1 MQGNFWTCMLG
12 LLLLAASASA
22 RSLALPSTT
31 ECQAC
36 LASVHLL
43 EDLLKD
49 PFFSDYLV
57 NLVDKDICTEL
68 PIAREKCTNLV
79 EGLLPVAIQW
89 FEAASTPMELCSA
102 AGACSVPEGVEAL
115 QARKAPKLRDSGECA
130 ICKFLVGQVKTMA
143 VDPATQ
149 ARMNE
154 TARAV
159 CGALPADIAGVCNS
173 LWDTYE
179 PLILTFLDRAS
190 PDDLCAL
197 AGLCMN
203 SLVVRTAELRFM
215 TIAAPMPGLAPA
227 LSAVG
232 QARMVA
238 QGAPVGLPLGDSCD
252 TCRMA
257 VIQAHA
263 LIANPSV
270 QANLVNYTKALCES
284 FQSFS
289 DACKLYVDEY
299 SPLVFSLLQQYLSP
313 DSLCAEIGMCKPPS
327 KPAALVSQLLAAA
340 QRALGLHTRAQQLV
354 HDAVA
359 AK

>member
-1 MQGNFWTCMLG
+1 MLPRPAHVA
-12 LLLLAASASA
+12 LCCVCAA
-22 RSLALPSTT
+22 
-31 ECQAC
+31 
-36 LASVHLL
+36 
-43 EDLLKD
+43 
-49 PFFSDYLV
+49 
-57 NLVDKDICTEL
+57 
-68 PIAREKCTNLV
+68 
-79 EGLLPVAIQW
+79 
-89 FEAASTPMELCSA
+89 
-102 AGACSVPEGVEAL
+102 VP
-115 QARKAPKLRDSGECA
+115 QAPKLGDSGECA
-130 ICKFLVGQVKTMA
+130 ICKFLVGQVKTMV

-173 LWDTYE
+173 LWDTYGGWVGGWYTVQQAAGWRFRAMPCAPAHKALHKPGHHHRHATSMTAPTLVLLLRPHCAFPAE

-203 SLVVRTAELRFM
+203 SLVARTAELRFM
-215 TIAAPMPGLAPA
+215 TIAAPMPALAPA

-238 QGAPVGLPLGDSCD
+238 QGAAVGLPLGDSCD

-270 QANLVNYTKALCES
+270 QVC
-284 FQSFS
+284 
-289 DACKLYVDEY
+289 
-299 SPLVFSLLQQYLSP
+299 
-313 DSLCAEIGMCKPPS
+313 
-327 KPAALVSQLLAAA
+327 
-340 QRALGLHTRAQQLV
+340 
-354 HDAVA
+354 VA
-359 AK
+359 PE